1 VTASFLFRYDIGT
14 WPIRI
19 LVVLKQHGMY
29 KEHLLWNM
37 EREIVLL
44 KRMIPLIEEK
54 DLNYRPTEKVR
65 STFELMQYLSEI
77 GSTMMHW
84 YLVGMTPEFREKI
97 GERRKTLTI
106 ANFAQ
111 RLDEQVANIHKYFE
125 SVSEEDLQNKIVEM
139 PSKEKLA
146 LGAAIIN
153 GPIKWMAT
161 YRMELF
167 VYLKICGKD
176 HISTR
181 EAWVIDQP
189 ETVN

>member
-1 VTASFLFRYDIGT
+1 M
-14 WPIRI
+14 
-19 LVVLKQHGMY
+19 LKQVQHDAGFDVISYLSRVKTTRMY
-29 KEHLLWNM
+29 KEHLIWNM
-37 EREIVLL
+37 EREITLL

-54 DLNYRPTEKVR
+54 DLSFRPTEKVR
-65 STFELMQYLSEI
+65 STYELMQYLSEI

-97 GERRKTLTI
+97 GERRKSLTI
-106 ANFAQ
+106 ANFAE
-111 RLDEQVANIHKYFE
+111 RLDEQAANIRKHFE
-125 SVSEEDLQNKIVEM
+125 SVTEEDLQKKMVEM